1 MDYVIMPL
9 LVVLTAVYPN
19 PRPGLLV
26 CTKGAITPDTP
37 TVVEPTCPNGF
48 RRFDSVDSMLR
59 KRDQVAGDNVDYQ
72 YDWAEAVIK
81 TRAAK

>member
-9 LVVLTAVYPN
+9 LVAMTAIYPN

-37 TVVEPTCPNGF
+37 AVVVLQCPHGFTKFDTVE
-48 RRFDSVDSMLR
+48 SMLR
-59 KRDQVAGDNVDYQ
+59 KRDQVAGDNVDYR
-72 YDWAEAVIK
+72 YDWAEYVIK